1 MTDKKYCR
9 DCHQE
14 ITWPP
19 FVEGQKS
26 YPLNLDGTPHRCKS
40 EKAAAAKPKPN
51 EPTTGEYCG
60 ITRGQIGIKR
70 KDGTILMI
78 SVLPTY
84 LEQLAPLSKGNIIQI
99 TEEDGFVVKVEDLGT
114 PPKNAVA
121 GVDRSSQFVKGSEIE
136 CTSDPQSGGS
146 GDASAPQD
154 RIRSSIHETGE
165 YVPMRERL
173 ITLQAV
179 YKSQV
184 QNVPELLPILSLEDV
199 EDQETYKRFVNAYN
213 RVMNLVMERTLSDA
227 RELIREAG
235 KRE

>member
-1 MTDKKYCR
+1 MTKCNSCGFDG
-9 DCHQE
+9 
-14 ITWPP
+14 IW
-19 FVEGQKS
+19 GQDTDGKWKIFDEETQKPHVCKPKQND
-26 YPLNLDGTPHRCKS
+26 PLNEETKDSNKRLEAGFRPAS
-40 EKAAAAKPKPN
+40 QEPK
-51 EPTTGEYCG
+51 
-60 ITRGQIGIKR
+60 
-70 KDGTILMI
+70 
-78 SVLPTY
+78 
-84 LEQLAPLSKGNIIQI
+84 
-99 TEEDGFVVKVEDLGT
+99 
-114 PPKNAVA
+114 A
-121 GVDRSSQFVKGSEIE
+121 GVVGAAE
-136 CTSDPQSGGS
+136 P
-146 GDASAPQD
+146 PQD

-165 YVPMRERL
+165 YVPMRDRL